1 MKPPMWNQLL
11 VDVEREFPACS
22 AKGAKLTPDQVE
34 RLQAVEN
41 TNDNFQISTLHGVA
55 AIGELIAHA
64 ANHNELTDELAMS
77 AGWLINSLA
86 LLSMSMADTGAAAAY
101 KLQNIPHQGATK

>member
-11 VDVEREFPACS
+11 VDVEREFPAYS

-34 RLQAVEN
+34 RLQTVEN
-41 TNDNFQISTLHGVA
+41 ANDNFQISTLHGVA

-86 LLSMSMADTGAAAAY
+86 LLSMSMAEAGASAAY
-101 KLQNIPHQGATK
+101 KLQNTPRQGAAK

>member
-11 VDVEREFPACS
+11 VDVEREYPSTF
-22 AKGAKLTPDQVE
+22 AKGAKLTPAQVE
-34 RLQAVEN
+34 QLQCVEN
-41 TNDNFQISTLHGVA
+41 SNDEFQISTLSGVA

-64 ANHNELTDELAMS
+64 ANRGDLSDEVAMN

-86 LLSMSMADTGAAAAY
+86 LLSMSMAEAGAAAAY

>member
-1 MKPPMWNQLL
+1 MWNQLL

-22 AKGAKLTPDQVE
+22 ARGAKLTPDQVE

-41 TNDNFQISTLHGVA
+41 ANDNFQISTLHGVA
-55 AIGELIAHA
+55 AIGELIANA
-64 ANHNELTDELAMS
+64 ANRNELSEEVAMS

-86 LLSMSMADTGAAAAY
+86 LLSMSMAEVGAAAAY
-101 KLQNIPHQGATK
+101 KLQNLPHQGAAK